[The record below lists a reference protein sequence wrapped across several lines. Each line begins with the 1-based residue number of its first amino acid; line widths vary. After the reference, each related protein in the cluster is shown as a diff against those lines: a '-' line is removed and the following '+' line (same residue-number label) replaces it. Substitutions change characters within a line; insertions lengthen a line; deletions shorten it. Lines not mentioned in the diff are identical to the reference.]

1 MRKTA
6 FQLAPI
12 ERLLRKAG
20 AERVSP
26 EAVKYLAE
34 VLEDIASDIAEQ
46 SAAVSKHAKR
56 KTITAEDVML
66 VTK

>member
-1 MRKTA
+1 MKRA

-34 VLEDIASDIAEQ
+34 VLQDITEDIAEQ
-46 SAAVSKHAKR
+46 AAAVAKHAKR
-56 KTITAEDVML
+56 KTITAEDIML